1 MSSVEEFERVRVS
14 HFGID
19 MDSCQAYRHKLLKLS
34 WLEDFFSHLGFEY
47 LLLATKK
54 GIDVDNCLKLS
65 QKYESYADR
74 ANFLQRKIKTRKELF
89 YKF

>member
-1 MSSVEEFERVRVS
+1 MENFERVPVS

-19 MDSCQAYRHKLLKLS
+19 MDSCQAHRHKLLKLS
-34 WLEDFFSHLGFEY
+34 WLEDFFSHQGFEY
-47 LLLATKK
+47 FLAAKK
-54 GIDVDNCLKLS
+54 GIDPDNCLKLS
-65 QKYESYADR
+65 HQYESYAER

>member
-1 MSSVEEFERVRVS
+1 MEEFERVRVS

-19 MDSCQAYRHKLLKLS
+19 MDSCQAYSHKLVKLS
-34 WLEDFFSHLGFEY
+34 WLETFFRHQGLEY
-47 LLLATKK
+47 FLAAKK
-54 GIDVDNCLKLS
+54 GIDPDNCLKLS
-65 QKYESYADR
+65 QQYESYADR